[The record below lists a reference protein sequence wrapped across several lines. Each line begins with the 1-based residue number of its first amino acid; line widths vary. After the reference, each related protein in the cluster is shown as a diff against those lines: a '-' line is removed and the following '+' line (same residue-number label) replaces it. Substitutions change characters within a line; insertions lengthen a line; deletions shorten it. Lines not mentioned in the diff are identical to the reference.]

1 MAPPLAHPYTVDVRP
16 RPGRHGVFQWSIRQ
30 WRRSTQRSSADYA
43 TFEDARIAM
52 KVRLDQLILDWQIG

>member
-1 MAPPLAHPYTVDVRP
+1 MALPPAHPYTVDVRA

-30 WRRSTQRSSADYA
+30 RRGSTQHSSADYA

-52 KVRLDQLILDWQIG
+52 KVRLDRLVMDWQIG